1 VGRGRGQ
8 IHPVEARGE
17 PKSAQNCKQPTTIG
31 GPTQPNLK
39 VLNLVTSSVVPIR
52 NPLLRSYH
60 PVSVSQQR
68 RQLPT
73 LSSQRRCPGLGTSIR
88 GTRNSAAASVVLHD
102 SSAPHPR
109 LPPVAVGAARPRLD
123 DAPNHILHLRFLD
136 ANISTTLPLL
146 VLSRVRAPSLRRWSR
161 GAPPGIGDPPG
172 AGDIFAPLS
181 YSGPGQGVRFRERGG
196 DGGSTPPPR
205 PGPPRCHPDRMTF
218 LQIITNYD

>member
-1 VGRGRGQ
+1 LLVGRGRGQ

-146 VLSRVRAPSLRRWSR
+146 VLSRVRAPSLRRWSPR
-161 GAPPGIGDPPG
+161 GTAGDRGSAGGGGHFCPVKLLG
-172 AGDIFAPLS
+172 AGAGCQI
-181 YSGPGQGVRFRERGG
+181 QGTGRGRRVNPPP
-196 DGGSTPPPR
+196 PPPR
-205 PGPPRCHPDRMTF
+205 PAPLPP
-218 LQIITNYD
+218 